1 MCPCCVQLLSYWG
14 HSLPPSKPAVWD
26 NNLNTWRISDF
37 HSFFFFTSLYLC
49 DPFLFSHFLPP
60 SPPSLSLSLSPSLSL
75 SSSFFYAPAY
85 PHSLMV
91 TLLSDCYIS
100 SHGKSAISPVS
111 YHYANDG
118 QFNFSWSEG
127 EFLIRVRHSTQDRE
141 KDVKAEGD
149 SEVERCCKWIS
160 KVKWE
165 VEEKT

>member
-14 HSLPPSKPAVWD
+14 HSLPPSKTAVWD

-37 HSFFFFTSLYLC
+37 HSFSFSLLHSIFVI
-49 DPFLFSHFLPP
+49 PFYSHIFSPHRRLSLFLSRC
-60 SPPSLSLSLSPSLSL
+60 LSLSR

-127 EFLIRVRHSTQDRE
+127 EFLIRVRHSTQDGE

-149 SEVERCCKWIS
+149 RKVERCCKWIS
-160 KVKWE
+160 
-165 VEEKT
+165 

>member
-1 MCPCCVQLLSYWG
+1 MCTCCVQLLSYWG
-14 HSLPPSKPAVWD
+14 HSLPPSKTAVWD

-37 HSFFFFTSLYLC
+37 HSFSFSLLHSIFVIPFYSPPTSISLSFSLAVC
-49 DPFLFSHFLPP
+49 LALPPFL
-60 SPPSLSLSLSPSLSL
+60 
-75 SSSFFYAPAY
+75 YAPAY

-149 SEVERCCKWIS
+149 SKVERCCKWIS
-160 KVKWE
+160 
-165 VEEKT
+165 